1 MGVRQR
7 ERERERR
14 RGKRTY
20 EMGAPTWLLH
30 VLEHECNLA
39 GSVGMCVGDRDLHGE
54 RAPAKIFIN
63 LSRKHVL
70 KMKNKQMYKCKL
82 REIHYA
88 TLQKLSGVPE
98 AVWEWGVSACVPGT
112 RGAYWP
118 PPSAPMPG
126 PSLTPSWR
134 AVDKKQSTSGGP
146 SRKILRLWLCHPE
159 RPEALGA
166 CRARGNS
173 AWSQEGHLSP
183 CYATLS
189 WPSH

>member
-88 TLQKLSGVPE
+88 TLQKLSGAPE
-98 AVWEWGVSACVPGT
+98 AVWEWGVSACVPGA

-118 PPSAPMPG
+118 PPSAPTPG

-134 AVDKKQSTSGGP
+134 VVDKKQSTSGGP
-146 SRKILRLWLCHPE
+146 SPKNLTFVAVP
-159 RPEALGA
+159 P
-166 CRARGNS
+166 RAPRSTGGLQS
-173 AWSQEGHLSP
+173 
-183 CYATLS
+183 
-189 WPSH
+189 